1 MILVIVFYVFY
12 SFSTDLL
19 TKYLIERELI
29 TENIANTLWSL
40 FTIIEFCSFAFFFYF
55 NLRNN
60 LLKKLII
67 STIIA
72 FIIFCIT
79 NLFLRFS
86 AYDNMDTIPVTFQA
100 IFIMT
105 LCVIYFFEQIR
116 NPKALFIYSTSE
128 FWIVTGILVYLAGTF
143 FIFIYSSNLTQA
155 ELDKYWPINYVFNT
169 LKNILF
175 GLGIYIHGRNQR
187 KTVEKNP
194 FDYYSVLENP

>member
-19 TKYLIERELI
+19 TKYLLERELM
-29 TENIANTLWSL
+29 TANINIILGSL
-40 FTIIEFCSFAFFFYF
+40 FTIIEFCSFGFFFYF
-55 NLRNN
+55 NLKNN
-60 LLKKLII
+60 LLKKLIFF
-67 STIIA
+67 TIIA
-72 FIIFCIT
+72 FVIFCLT
-79 NLFLRFS
+79 NLFLQFS
-86 AYDNMDTIPVTFQA
+86 AYEALDTIPVTFQA
-100 IFIMT
+100 LFIMT

-143 FIFIYSSNLTQA
+143 FIFIYSANLTQA
-155 ELDKYWPINYVFNT
+155 QLDTYWSINYVFNT
-169 LKNILF
+169 IKNILF

-187 KTVEKNP
+187 KAVEKNP